1 MVDFRKHM
9 TPEQLAKH
17 DRDEAYRAKE
27 RERHRSMS
35 NAELAKQAQHCV
47 NNSEGPR
54 KYPDD
59 VPVYDNVVW
68 HFVLPELIARLGAFS
83 VPDEAR
89 ERLQN
94 ALDFLKHTEAKPQ
107 EGPYY
112 LHEVLAGVEPIVI
125 NLLEAAL
132 KPK

>member
-1 MVDFRKHM
+1 VSGGRG
-9 TPEQLAKH
+9 QS
-17 DRDEAYRAKE
+17 RAP
-27 RERHRSMS
+27 
-35 NAELAKQAQHCV
+35 AA
-47 NNSEGPR
+47 
-54 KYPDD
+54 
-59 VPVYDNVVW
+59 
-68 HFVLPELIARLGAFS
+68 ARA
-83 VPDEAR
+83 
-89 ERLQN
+89 RLQN